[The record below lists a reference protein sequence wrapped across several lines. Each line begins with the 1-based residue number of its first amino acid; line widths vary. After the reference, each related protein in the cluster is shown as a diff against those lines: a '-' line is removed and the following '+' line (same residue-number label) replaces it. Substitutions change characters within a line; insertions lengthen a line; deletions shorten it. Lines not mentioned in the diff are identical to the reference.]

1 MAHQIGNINR
11 ERDTIKKNQ
20 MEILE
25 LKSTI
30 TEVQYSLERFNN
42 RLELAEEITTES
54 EDRSVEVIQAMAQM
68 EKE

>member
-1 MAHQIGNINR
+1 
-11 ERDTIKKNQ
+11 

-30 TEVQYSLERFNN
+30 TEVQYSLESFNS

-54 EDRSVEVIQAMAQM
+54 EDRSVELSRPWHRW
-68 EKE
+68 KKSKGK